1 MSSAPQSIVTPG
13 QFVSILAGHPK
24 CWLVPALVVA
34 VLAAA
39 YALVRPAT
47 WEASQALIVRNE
59 AAGSQSSPG
68 KFSHSDEMKT
78 VQETILELAGS
89 RTVLAEALREI
100 GPPAARASADEA
112 WPGDRDVDNLR
123 KSVKLDP
130 PKGAEFGSTEIF
142 YLRVRDR
149 SRPRAVALVAAIC
162 DQLEARFQQ
171 LRDTKAQ
178 SMIDELVKA
187 VDLAR
192 DDLDESTARL
202 KEIEQQVGSDLAE
215 LRGLQEWGSGD
226 GQLGRTITEIRN
238 ELRDAQAV
246 EKSSGELLVFLRA
259 AQEDPSRLV
268 ATPNRLLEAQPALKR
283 LKDGLVD
290 AQLRSAE
297 LRGRMSDSHPLVLA
311 ARESEQQVSRHLHN
325 ELATAISGVDL
336 DLRLNADRV
345 ALLEDRLEVATH
357 RLGRLAALRADYAN
371 LIAETRNRTELLER
385 GEEKLAEARV
395 SQATAKAASL
405 IGRVDAPEAGTNPV
419 GPRRAM
425 IVLVG
430 LVGGL
435 LAGLGTV
442 LLTVDLVPPVPA
454 DSEPTILP
462 VPLERRP
469 VSPKA
474 AVSPRPAQKSYGEPR
489 RAAPPV
495 GVLSLKQA
503 LHTIATEGASD
514 V

>member
-345 ALLEDRLEVATH
+345 ALLQPDRRNPQSDRAARAGRREAGRGPCEPGHGQGGQPDRAGRRPGGGHESGGPTPGNDRPGGTGRGPPGRPGDRAVDGRPRAARAR
-357 RLGRLAALRADYAN
+357 RLRTDHLARA
-371 LIAETRNRTELLER
+371 
-385 GEEKLAEARV
+385 AR
-395 SQATAKAASL
+395 KAA
-405 IGRVDAPEAGTNPV
+405 RFA
-419 GPRRAM
+419 
-425 IVLVG
+425 
-430 LVGGL
+430 
-435 LAGLGTV
+435 
-442 LLTVDLVPPVPA
+442 
-454 DSEPTILP
+454 
-462 VPLERRP
+462 
-469 VSPKA
+469 
-474 AVSPRPAQKSYGEPR
+474 
-489 RAAPPV
+489 
-495 GVLSLKQA
+495 
-503 LHTIATEGASD
+503 
-514 V
+514 